1 MWDEITVQ
9 LLYKDNGKGGVA
21 PSRYEIA
28 RHAYREKIRARHED
42 EQRAA
47 TTSAVTKA
55 MSRLWELVSAKLAPM
70 QSSEPPARR
79 TGAEYP
85 AE

>member
-9 LLYKDNGKGGVA
+9 LLYTDNRKGGVA
-21 PSRYEIA
+21 PRRHEIA
-28 RHAYREKIRARHED
+28 SQAYSEKIRARHEA

-47 TTSAVTKA
+47 TIGAVTKA
-55 MSRLWELVSAKLAPM
+55 LSRLWAQTKAMFTAM
-70 QSSEPPARR
+70 QSRETPATR